1 MASSPPGWINP
12 ARRCKPCLRN
22 VVYRDDPNAHFTFF
36 FSLPSGI

>member
-22 VVYRDDPNAHFTFF
+22 VVYRDDPNAQT
-36 FSLPSGI
+36 IQ